1 MNPFDIPHDLLAEL
15 VRRALREDIG
25 DGDRTVMTLIPAQ
38 AHAHARIIT
47 REAAVIAGAPV
58 AAAVFAAVDP
68 TLTVQVLVAEGDH
81 VAANTPLLTLS
92 GNARSILMGER
103 VALNLMQRMCGIA
116 THTAAFVAAVAG
128 LPARILDTRKTT
140 PGLRVLEKY
149 AVRMGGGMNHRFGL
163 YDAIMIKDN
172 HLALLRGQGLS
183 LSAIVQQ
190 AQDRTSPFVVVE
202 VEVESVEQAL
212 EAADAGAD
220 IILLDN
226 MPPDQMREAVGLL
239 GGRVPLEASGGIT
252 LATIRAV
259 AESGVDYIS
268 VGGLTHSVRSIDLS
282 LELEAVQ
289 GIT

>member
-1 MNPFDIPHDLLAEL
+1 M
-15 VRRALREDIG
+15 
-25 DGDRTVMTLIPAQ
+25 
-38 AHAHARIIT
+38 
-47 REAAVIAGAPV
+47 IAGAPV

-68 TLTVQVLVAEGDH
+68 TLTVQCLVAEGGH
-81 VAANTPLLTLS
+81 VTANTALLTLS

-116 THTAAFVAAVAG
+116 TRTATFVAAVAG

-149 AVRMGGGMNHRFGL
+149 AVRMGGGVNHRFGL

-172 HLALLRGQGLS
+172 HLALLQAQGLS

-190 AQDRTSPFVVVE
+190 AKARTSPFIVVE

-220 IILLDN
+220 MILLDN
-226 MPPDQMREAVGLL
+226 MPPQPAARGSAPTWW
-239 GGRVPLEASGGIT
+239 RVPLEASGGII
-252 LATIRAV
+252 LETIRAV

-282 LELEAVQ
+282 LELE
-289 GIT
+289 

>member
-1 MNPFDIPHDLLAEL
+1 MNPFDIPHDLLDEL

-25 DGDRTVMTLIPAQ
+25 DGDRTVMTLIPADAHAQ
-38 AHAHARIIT
+38 AHIIT

-68 TLTVQVLVAEGDH
+68 TLTVQILVAEGGH

-116 THTAAFVAAVAG
+116 TYTAAFVAAVAG

-163 YDAIMIKDN
+163 YDAILIKDN
-172 HLALLRGQGLS
+172 HLALLQGQGLS

-226 MPPDQMREAVGLL
+226 MHPDQLREVVRLL

-282 LELEAVQ
+282 LELE
-289 GIT
+289 